1 MELRSRLPGGRVR
14 ELSERVE
21 SLEADVAELRR
32 HHLRLAELADL
43 VQELLVPMASQDRE
57 RIDRAIEK
65 FQDSI

>member
-32 HHLRLAELADL
+32 HNLRLAELADI
-43 VQELLVPMASQDRE
+43 VQELLIPMASQDRE
-57 RIDRAIEK
+57 RIEQAIEK
-65 FQDSI
+65 FQGSI

>member
-14 ELSERVE
+14 ELTERVE
-21 SLEADVAELRR
+21 RLEADLAEVRR
-32 HHLRLAELADL
+32 HNLRLAELADL
-43 VQELLVPMASQDRE
+43 VQELLVPMAGQDRE

>member
-14 ELSERVE
+14 ELTERVE
-21 SLEADVAELRR
+21 RLEADLAEVRR
-32 HHLRLAELADL
+32 HNLRLAELADL
-43 VQELLVPMASQDRE
+43 VQELLIPLASQDRE

>member
-14 ELSERVE
+14 ELTERVE
-21 SLEADVAELRR
+21 RLEADIAEVRR
-32 HHLRLAELADL
+32 HNLRLAELADL
-43 VQELLVPMASQDRE
+43 VQELLIPLASQDRE